1 MGPVVSLPTASDD
14 RLGTDAW
21 SGGLAAVGLAMPGKW
36 VVGALVQN
44 LWDISGDAEVNQ
56 FLLQYFVNYNMAGGW
71 YLTSAPIMTANWEA
85 ASGQRW
91 TIPVG
96 GGVGKIFK
104 VGSQPMNAQV
114 QAFYN
119 LEKPNSVGDW
129 SLRVQLQLL
138 FPKGG

>member
-1 MGPVVSLPTASDD
+1 
-14 RLGTDAW
+14 
-21 SGGLAAVGLAMPGKW
+21 
-36 VVGALVQN
+36 
-44 LWDISGDAEVNQ
+44 
-56 FLLQYFVNYNMAGGW
+56 MAGGW
-71 YLTSAPIMTANWEA
+71 YLTSAPVMTADWNA
-85 ASGQRW
+85 DSDQRW

-104 VGSQPMNAQV
+104 VGSQPMNAQF

-119 LEKPNSVGDW
+119 LEKPDAIGDW